1 MPRVAIV
8 HVITG
13 LMMGGAEQML
23 HKQLSLIDR
32 ETFDPTVVSLTDLG
46 ILGESIQSLGVPV
59 HTLGMGRG
67 IPDPRAVLSLARLL
81 RRIAPNILQTW
92 LPHSDL
98 IGTLASR
105 LTRPPRLAW
114 NVRGSEMDFSVYR
127 PTTRW
132 SIKCLA
138 RLSGLPDL
146 VVSNS
151 EAGRRAYAS
160 YGYKPRRWAVIPNGF
175 DLARFRPDRAK
186 RSSVRGQLGI
196 PADAFVIGLVARFD
210 PMKDHA
216 TALAALRL
224 FPEAH
229 LVAIGEDVVPTNP
242 ALAAPDLSGRLHLLG
257 RRSDVQELLPA
268 FDIAT
273 LSSAFGEGFP
283 NVLGEAMACGL
294 PCVATDVG
302 DNGEVIGDT
311 GLVVPPRN
319 ASALA
324 RAWRELGQ
332 ASDDRRASLGEAAR
346 ARVVER
352 YSLPA
357 IVRAYEEAYLSM
369 LT

>member
-1 MPRVAIV
+1 MPRVAIM

-32 ETFDPTVVSLTDLG
+32 GTFDTTVVSLTDMG
-46 ILGESIQSLGVPV
+46 ILGDAIQSLGVPV
-59 HTLGMGRG
+59 HALGMGRG
-67 IPDPRAVLSLARLL
+67 IPDPRAVLRLARLIQ
-81 RRIAPNILQTW
+81 RTRPSIVQTW
-92 LPHSDL
+92 LPHADL

-105 LTRPPRLAW
+105 LPRPPRLAW
-114 NVRGSEMDFSVYR
+114 NVRGSEMDFSKYR

-132 SIKCLA
+132 SIKCLG
-138 RLSGLPDL
+138 RLSRIPDL

-151 EAGRRAYAS
+151 EAGRVAYEN

-175 DLARFRPDRAK
+175 DLDRFHPDRTK
-186 RSSVRGQLGI
+186 RDRTRAQLGI
-196 PADAFVIGLVARFD
+196 PADAFVIALVARFD

-229 LVAIGEDVVPTNP
+229 LVAIGKDVVPTNP
-242 ALAAPDLSGRLHLLG
+242 ELAAPDLGGRLHLLG
-257 RRSDVQELLPA
+257 PRRDVEELLPA

-294 PCVATDVG
+294 PCVGTDVG
-302 DNGEVIGDT
+302 DNRAVIGDT

-319 ASALA
+319 PAALA
-324 RAWRELGQ
+324 QAWRELAQ
-332 ASDDRRASLGEAAR
+332 AAPERRASLGDAAR
-346 ARVVER
+346 ARVVAHW
-352 YSLPA
+352 SLPA
-357 IVRAYEEAYLSM
+357 IVRAYEDTYLSM